1 MAADGNGAAAAGG
14 DTRAAFAQ
22 IYKTLK
28 EELLTDPAFEFTEES
43 HQWIDRVTT
52 PLPLPPSLSLALAV
66 VLPFMSLFPG
76 LILVACG
83 GSVRRRRGPASSP
96 HVPFR
101 FHPGSAGSL

>member
-43 HQWIDRVTT
+43 HQWIDSVTT
-52 PLPLPPSLSLALAV
+52 PLTSPSTFLPLSRSRCRPSFYVAV
-66 VLPFMSLFPG
+66 SWFDPCGVWG
-76 LILVACG
+76 LRAPSPWPSEFSSC
-83 GSVRRRRGPASSP
+83 SV
-96 HVPFR
+96 
-101 FHPGSAGSL
+101 